1 MNVANLDVLLQT
13 FATLQYI
20 GHYRNSLFWNI
31 DRKGTRA
38 HRFLISTLLYT
49 DKIHWGNN
57 FSIKV
62 IPLIFRS
69 KESTFLIGMDKKG

>member
-31 DRKGTRA
+31 DRKGTRV
-38 HRFLISTLLYT
+38 HRFLI
-49 DKIHWGNN
+49 
-57 FSIKV
+57 
-62 IPLIFRS
+62 
-69 KESTFLIGMDKKG
+69 